1 MASLRKEK
9 WRAPPTPGAERRPLV
24 DIWRPP
30 GDSPAPGTTYPRRN
44 KGFCARRFRLPE
56 DFEARRSAAKSGR
69 AGQRD
74 APKASREGPFQVQ
87 GTPETPEKE
96 RRKGTGWHQH
106 PRRTRRAGGGLET
119 GLCARLAPWP
129 GAPQTGGRAFQP
141 GSSQEGHRASGAWG
155 GRRRVGGLGGMDAC
169 CGVIR
174 ARPGA
179 GGRDGR
185 KRPCRAPGG
194 QIERPGISIPGEP
207 KGRGRPG
214 NGPVRPSR
222 ALAGSPHKRGRAFQ
236 PGSNQEGHRASGA
249 WGADGGLVVLAAW
262 MPAAA

>member
-24 DIWRPP
+24 GIWRPP

-87 GTPETPEKE
+87 GTPETPKKE

-106 PRRTRRAGGGLET
+106 PRRTEG
-119 GLCARLAPWP
+119 P
-129 GAPQTGGRAFQP
+129 GEAWNRPCTPVSRPGREPPQTGKGVSARKQPGRAQGVRSV
-141 GSSQEGHRASGAWG
+141 GS
-155 GRRRVGGLGGMDAC
+155 RRRVGDFGGMDAC
-169 CGVIR
+169 CGMIR

-194 QIERPGISIPGEP
+194 QIERPGISTPGEP
-207 KGRGRPG
+207 KGRGRHG

-222 ALAGSPHKRGRAFQ
+222 ALAGSPTNGDGR
-236 PGSNQEGHRASGA
+236 PGSPEGHEERTDGRENSRQRPGPGQTKTGKSG
-249 WGADGGLVVLAAW
+249 
-262 MPAAA
+262 

>member
-24 DIWRPP
+24 GIWRPP

-87 GTPETPEKE
+87 GTPETPKKE

-106 PRRTRRAGGGLET
+106 PRRTEGPGEAWKRA
-119 GLCARLAPWP
+119 CAPV
-129 GAPQTGGRAFQP
+129 
-141 GSSQEGHRASGAWG
+141 S
-155 GRRRVGGLGGMDAC
+155 
-169 CGVIR
+169 
-174 ARPGA
+174 RPG
-179 GGRDGR
+179 R
-185 KRPCRAPGG
+185 
-194 QIERPGISIPGEP
+194 E
-207 KGRGRPG
+207 
-214 NGPVRPSR
+214 
-222 ALAGSPHKRGRAFQ
+222 PHKRGRAPGQ
-236 PGSNQEGHRASGA
+236 PGRPRGKDRRPGEQPAKAGAGPDENGEIRLNKETEGVNGPLSYPLYERTLRLALREGCGQASS
-249 WGADGGLVVLAAW
+249 
-262 MPAAA
+262 